1 MATIDVGKIKFTWR
15 GAFSTSNTYE
25 KDDVVS
31 HLGSSWVYVNAAN
44 KTGSAAGAPSSSN
57 SSHWN
62 LMADGTNP
70 LTTSGDIMTHNGSA
84 ATRLPIGNQGQY
96 LKVTSSNAVSCL
108 LYTSPSPR
116 DRTRSR
122 MPSSA

>member
-44 KTGSAAGAPSSSN
+44 TVSYTHLTLP
-57 SSHWN
+57 
-62 LMADGTNP
+62 TN
-70 LTTSGDIMTHNGSA
+70 
-84 ATRLPIGNQGQY
+84 RE
-96 LKVTSSNAVSCL
+96 V
-108 LYTSPSPR
+108 
-116 DRTRSR
+116 
-122 MPSSA
+122 